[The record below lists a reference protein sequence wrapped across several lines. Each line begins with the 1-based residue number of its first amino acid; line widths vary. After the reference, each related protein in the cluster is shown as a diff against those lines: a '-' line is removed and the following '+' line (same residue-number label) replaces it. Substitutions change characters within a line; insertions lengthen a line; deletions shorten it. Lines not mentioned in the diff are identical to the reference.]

1 MVGRARRALS
11 CFVMT
16 LSYSRALYLEFFF
29 DQTTENFLRGH
40 VHAFQTWNGQPRAVL
55 YDNLKA
61 AVLERRGS
69 QILFN
74 PRLLE
79 LSAHYHF
86 APQPCQVRAGNQ
98 KGRVERAIRYVRDS
112 FWAGRTFTTLA
123 ECNRQA
129 WVWRDQ
135 VAHQR
140 RWPGDHGR
148 TVEQV
153 FAEEQPRLLPP
164 PLHPFSTDRIEAV
177 RSHKTIY
184 VRFDLNDYSIPPE
197 AVGRPL
203 TLVAS
208 DTLVRILDGAVEF
221 ARHPRTYDRNQ
232 AVLDPAHQEAVLK
245 LKRKAFH
252 ATPAGRLEQAVPESK
267 TLLDLAF
274 AQGESAG
281 SQTAQL
287 LKLLDEYGPTALRRA
302 IVEALERNTP
312 RASSV
317 AFLLRRQPRPARLA
331 LDLSH
336 HPEAQ
341 SVEVRP
347 HDLEIYDEL
356 AHTHNETTIPSNS
369 LPAQLQQIGLRALPA
384 QLDDFLARATKAR
397 WSPHQILE
405 QLAQAEIAE
414 RSRRSLERRLRLS
427 GIKRFKPMADFEWS
441 WPAKIEREVIERAL
455 TLDFIPEARNLV
467 LVGANGLGK
476 TMIAQNIC
484 HAAVLAGYSVLFR
497 SAAALLEELHR
508 QTPEGRRS
516 KLRTYANVG
525 LLCIDEV
532 GYLSF
537 DDKAADLLYEVINR
551 RYERKPVILTTNRP
565 FKEWNEVFPN
575 ATCIVTLLDRLLHHA
590 DVTVIEGDSY
600 RVRESEQETAAR
612 RRKK

>member
-1 MVGRARRALS
+1 MCAIRSGRAA
-11 CFVMT
+11 
-16 LSYSRALYLEFFF
+16 
-29 DQTTENFLRGH
+29 
-40 VHAFQTWNGQPRAVL
+40 
-55 YDNLKA
+55 
-61 AVLERRGS
+61 
-69 QILFN
+69 
-74 PRLLE
+74 
-79 LSAHYHF
+79 
-86 APQPCQVRAGNQ
+86 
-98 KGRVERAIRYVRDS
+98 
-112 FWAGRTFTTLA
+112 TFTTLA

-129 WVWRDQ
+129 WLWRDQ

-140 RWPGDHGR
+140 RWPGDDSR
-148 TVEQV
+148 TVAEV

-164 PLHPFSTDRIEAV
+164 PLHPFTTDRIEAV

-208 DTLVRILDGAVEF
+208 DTLVRILDGTAEI
-221 ARHPRTYDRNQ
+221 ARHQRTYDRHQ
-232 AVLDPAHQEAVLK
+232 LVLDPAHQEAVLK
-245 LKRKAFH
+245 TKRKAFH
-252 ATPAGRLEQAVPESK
+252 ATPGGRLEQAVPESK

-287 LKLLDEYGPTALRRA
+287 IKLLDQYGAAALRRA

-317 AFLLRRQPRPARLA
+317 AFLLRRQPRSHAALA
-331 LDLSH
+331 VDLSH

-341 SVEVRP
+341 SIDVRP
-347 HDLEIYDEL
+347 HDLETYDEL
-356 AHTHNETTIPSNS
+356 ARNQTTTIPSNS

-397 WSPHQILE
+397 WSPRQILE
-405 QLAQAEIAE
+405 ATGPGRNRRALPPQPGAAPAALRHQELQTHGRFRLDLAHQDRTRCHRARADAGLS
-414 RSRRSLERRLRLS
+414 SRRPQPGPGGR
-427 GIKRFKPMADFEWS
+427 
-441 WPAKIEREVIERAL
+441 
-455 TLDFIPEARNLV
+455 
-467 LVGANGLGK
+467 NGLGK

-484 HAAVLAGYSVLFR
+484 HAAVLAGIRCCSVPPPHCSKNCIANPR
-497 SAAALLEELHR
+497 KAAAANCAG
-508 QTPEGRRS
+508 TPMWVCCASMKSAIFPSTTRPP
-516 KLRTYANVG
+516 TYSMKSSTGATNA
-525 LLCIDEV
+525 
-532 GYLSF
+532 SS
-537 DDKAADLLYEVINR
+537 VI
-551 RYERKPVILTTNRP
+551 VTTNRP